1 MSANEVP
8 VHPGAD
14 RKTEMELFAKRFEQH
29 LHNNILSEKV
39 RGGFEAKMS
48 LSEISSCSYE
58 ARAKGIR
65 NGMFVGQA
73 LNLCPELKTLPY
85 DFEGYREV
93 AYTLYDTIAQY
104 TLNIEAVSCDEM
116 FVDLTDILD
125 EVEVEPM
132 DFVRAVREEVRTKT
146 GCPCS
151 AGVGGNKLQARMATK
166 QAKPDGQYLLL
177 KEVAEKYM
185 ADIKIEE
192 LPGVGSSTAY
202 TLKNN
207 NLVTCG
213 DLQKI
218 SLLKLQ
224 MYVGKKFGETLYQ
237 FCRGIDNRPLTYGQI
252 RKSVSAEVNYGIRFK
267 EFSELEI
274 FLRQLCTEVHTRL
287 TDIKRRTKC
296 VSLKLMVRAKDAPLE
311 AAKFM
316 GHGVCDH
323 VTKSVSLSDYTCDV
337 EVITR
342 TVIAT
347 MKALTIPPNELRGIG
362 IQLSKLNDPNEVK
375 VRKDNAIMNMFSK
388 VAEKKKDKI
397 AEPSNNNSDTSTTGN
412 NADAFNANVPI
423 ICKAASNE
431 HKSQQINKDLGKR
444 TRDKTIS
451 GVSDKKSKNTLNI
464 LDLMQKAKSKQP
476 ASSSSNTLSISNS
489 IPKDIDPDVF
499 DALPADIRNEILQ
512 AHSERIQNPTRAD
525 MPPQPLTNSNSSI
538 LNESDFQPTTSK
550 AAELKKQCKELQKLQ
565 KKQESHLYKYN
576 SPKMS
581 HIDPEFLAALPQE
594 LRMEVEKEYAQL
606 PGKCE
611 PADLKKKP
619 STKTRNNSD
628 EYRRKISVDNIFMQV
643 NCKEMILAWLKS
655 ADIPE
660 TYDVDLIAK
669 HAEELV
675 YADEIDTLYTP
686 LIYLCR
692 LINHQKSSGIPS
704 DCVWHKA
711 YHDIIKVVQKRMAE
725 AYNGRSLLL
734 GAKLK
739 CDKCENSFE
748 M

>member
-1 MSANEVP
+1 
-8 VHPGAD
+8 
-14 RKTEMELFAKRFEQH
+14 
-29 LHNNILSEKV
+29 
-39 RGGFEAKMS
+39 
-48 LSEISSCSYE
+48 
-58 ARAKGIR
+58 
-65 NGMFVGQA
+65 
-73 LNLCPELKTLPY
+73 
-85 DFEGYREV
+85 
-93 AYTLYDTIAQY
+93 
-104 TLNIEAVSCDEM
+104 
-116 FVDLTDILD
+116 
-125 EVEVEPM
+125 
-132 DFVRAVREEVRTKT
+132 
-146 GCPCS
+146 
-151 AGVGGNKLQARMATK
+151 
-166 QAKPDGQYLLL
+166 
-177 KEVAEKYM
+177 
-185 ADIKIEE
+185 
-192 LPGVGSSTAY
+192 
-202 TLKNN
+202 
-207 NLVTCG
+207 
-213 DLQKI
+213 
-218 SLLKLQ
+218 
-224 MYVGKKFGETLYQ
+224 
-237 FCRGIDNRPLTYGQI
+237 
-252 RKSVSAEVNYGIRFK
+252 
-267 EFSELEI
+267 
-274 FLRQLCTEVHTRL
+274 
-287 TDIKRRTKC
+287 
-296 VSLKLMVRAKDAPLE
+296 
-311 AAKFM
+311 
-316 GHGVCDH
+316 
-323 VTKSVSLSDYTCDV
+323 
-337 EVITR
+337 
-342 TVIAT
+342 
-347 MKALTIPPNELRGIG
+347 
-362 IQLSKLNDPNEVK
+362 
-375 VRKDNAIMNMFSK
+375 
-388 VAEKKKDKI
+388 
-397 AEPSNNNSDTSTTGN
+397 
-412 NADAFNANVPI
+412 
-423 ICKAASNE
+423 
-431 HKSQQINKDLGKR
+431 
-444 TRDKTIS
+444 
-451 GVSDKKSKNTLNI
+451 
-464 LDLMQKAKSKQP
+464 MQKAKSKQP

-692 LINHQKSSGIPS
+692 FVITAFNLIRLCIYIYLFISFRRLINHQKSSGIPS